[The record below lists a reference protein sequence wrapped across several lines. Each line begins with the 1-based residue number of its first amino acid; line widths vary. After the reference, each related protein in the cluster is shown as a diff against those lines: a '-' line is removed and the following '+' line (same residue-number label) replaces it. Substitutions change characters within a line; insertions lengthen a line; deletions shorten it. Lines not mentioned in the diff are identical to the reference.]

1 MSIAFDEIIR
11 NGVIALPKHLKT
23 VTEGCSAHVLIPD
36 AREDV
41 AEEPPSWDELIQSL
55 KRSPM
60 PPFKPLSREEANDRY
75 L

>member
-23 VTEGCSAHVLIPD
+23 MSEGCSAHVLIPD
-36 AREDV
+36 AREDPT
-41 AEEPPSWDELIQSL
+41 EEPPSWDTIIESL
-55 KRSPM
+55 KRSAM
-60 PPFKPLSREEANDRY
+60 PPFKPLSRDEANDRY